1 MLGAGTVLAVPN
13 MSLEPR
19 EGRPAAAAT
28 SADNDRA
35 GAGAVTTDTYIS
47 SQNRSIRTQRPA
59 KPSDVRC
66 CDRHRSTWR
75 PATLTLHILS

>member
-1 MLGAGTVLAVPN
+1 

-19 EGRPAAAAT
+19 EGRPAAADAAAAA

-35 GAGAVTTDTYIS
+35 GAGAGVGTGAVATDTYIS
-47 SQNRSIRTQRPA
+47 SQHRSIRTQRPA

>member
-1 MLGAGTVLAVPN
+1 MPAVPN

-19 EGRPAAAAT
+19 EGRPAAAAAAAA

-35 GAGAVTTDTYIS
+35 VAGVGAVATDTYIS
-47 SQNRSIRTQRPA
+47 SQHRSIRTQRPA

-66 CDRHRSTWR
+66 CDRHRSTWL

>member
-1 MLGAGTVLAVPN
+1 

-19 EGRPAAAAT
+19 EGRPAAADAAAAA

-35 GAGAVTTDTYIS
+35 VAGAGAGAVATDTYIS
-47 SQNRSIRTQRPA
+47 SQHRSIRTQRPA

-66 CDRHRSTWR
+66 
-75 PATLTLHILS
+75 AML

>member
-1 MLGAGTVLAVPN
+1 

-19 EGRPAAAAT
+19 EGRPATAAAAAAAA

-35 GAGAVTTDTYIS
+35 VAGVGAVAGAGAVATDTYIS
-47 SQNRSIRTQRPA
+47 SQHRSIRTQRPA

-66 CDRHRSTWR
+66 
-75 PATLTLHILS
+75 AML